1 MDART
6 TMIIA
11 KGKFVTTD
19 VTDCIYHKEN
29 HKWEIVFKSGRSF
42 FYNQQNVLCLKNPRN
57 LDPQKYQ
64 VCRKGKI
71 LDNIETILSFS
82 AENEEYWHLVFS
94 TGYEHDYSC
103 RELQVERSIF
113 ENSRAK
119 KVFDYLKEAA
129 DVISVRAEDQTA
141 ILTKQYEKIDFL
153 SRESAAAVYLDP
165 SEYEEGTNL
174 RSEAPIFPF
183 GCNESQFMAVT
194 NALSNRISVIEGP
207 PGTGKTQT
215 ILNIIANLVLQG
227 KTVQVVSNNNSAIEN
242 VQEKLSSTKYQMD
255 FFVALLGKD
264 QRKEEFLQKQTGR
277 YPELEKWKDP
287 DYETPEFFENVRNMS
302 LKLQGIFRDKNRLA
316 ELYQERSEVQLEA
329 EHYDVLRP
337 DCPSGWAKSSKK
349 LTSIQVLRF
358 LQEYM
363 NLQEH
368 GNRVGLLRWLKCR
381 VLYGVNVLDL
391 LREKPADVLD
401 KLHELYYR
409 DRTQELDREI
419 QALEEKLEGVDAEF
433 LMNEFTEM
441 SLCCFRAH
449 LAERYGKQ
457 SQRPVFSKEALWKT
471 PGNVL
476 EEYPVVLSTTYT
488 ARSSLGKYA
497 RFDYVVMDEASQVDV
512 ATGCLALSCA
522 RNAVIVG
529 DTKQLPNVIA
539 SSQKKH
545 LEELFEKYNI
555 EDAYDFSQY
564 SFLES
569 LFALM
574 KNRVPR
580 VILRE
585 HYRCH
590 PLIIGFC
597 NQKFY
602 NNELIVMTPDHGE
615 NALKLV
621 LTVPG
626 QHERDRMNQRQIDV
640 IKKDVLPG
648 VVAADTEIGVIA
660 PYRNQVYK
668 LKEELNRPEI
678 DISTVH
684 KFQGREKDVIVLSTV
699 DDIVTSFSDD
709 PNLLNVAVSRAKK
722 ELVVVA
728 SEMEQPAGSNMG
740 ELIDY
745 IRYHNCDVQYSA
757 VSSVFDYLYKQYRDV
772 RLDYLQKRGRISEFD
787 SENLVY
793 HLIRDELYQ
802 RKEQALDVVFHQP
815 LYLLIRDLSKL
826 DNREKAF
833 VNSGVSHL
841 DFLIYNR
848 VSKRP
853 ILAIEVDGY
862 RYHKEGTKQAERDK
876 IKDDILAQYGVPLVR
891 FATNGSDE
899 ARILSGT
906 LDKIMGTDV
915 KKDSS
920 ETRKKQSLHFVH
932 SSVGKS
938 AFSFRGFMV

>member
-1 MDART
+1 M
-6 TMIIA
+6 
-11 KGKFVTTD
+11 
-19 VTDCIYHKEN
+19 
-29 HKWEIVFKSGRSF
+29 
-42 FYNQQNVLCLKNPRN
+42 
-57 LDPQKYQ
+57 
-64 VCRKGKI
+64 
-71 LDNIETILSFS
+71 
-82 AENEEYWHLVFS
+82 
-94 TGYEHDYSC
+94 
-103 RELQVERSIF
+103 
-113 ENSRAK
+113 
-119 KVFDYLKEAA
+119 
-129 DVISVRAEDQTA
+129 
-141 ILTKQYEKIDFL
+141 
-153 SRESAAAVYLDP
+153 
-165 SEYEEGTNL
+165 
-174 RSEAPIFPF
+174 
-183 GCNESQFMAVT
+183 
-194 NALSNRISVIEGP
+194 
-207 PGTGKTQT
+207 
-215 ILNIIANLVLQG
+215 
-227 KTVQVVSNNNSAIEN
+227 
-242 VQEKLSSTKYQMD
+242 
-255 FFVALLGKD
+255 ALLGKD

-287 DYETPEFFENVRNMS
+287 DYQTPESFENVRNMS

-363 NLQEH
+363 DLQEH

-419 QALEEKLEGVDAEF
+419 QALEEKLEGVDADF

-615 NALKLV
+615 KALKLV

-648 VVAADTEIGVIA
+648 VAAADTEIGVIA

-699 DDIVTSFSDD
+699 DDIVTPFSDD

-728 SEMEQPAGSNMG
+728 SEMEQPAGSNTG

-826 DNREKAF
+826 DNREKEF

-876 IKDDILAQYGVPLVR
+876 IKDDILAQYGIPLVR

-906 LDKIMGTDV
+906 LDEIMGTGV
-915 KKDSS
+915 KKD
-920 ETRKKQSLHFVH
+920 
-932 SSVGKS
+932 
-938 AFSFRGFMV
+938 

>member
-1 MDART
+1 M
-6 TMIIA
+6 
-11 KGKFVTTD
+11 
-19 VTDCIYHKEN
+19 
-29 HKWEIVFKSGRSF
+29 
-42 FYNQQNVLCLKNPRN
+42 
-57 LDPQKYQ
+57 
-64 VCRKGKI
+64 
-71 LDNIETILSFS
+71 
-82 AENEEYWHLVFS
+82 
-94 TGYEHDYSC
+94 
-103 RELQVERSIF
+103 
-113 ENSRAK
+113 
-119 KVFDYLKEAA
+119 
-129 DVISVRAEDQTA
+129 
-141 ILTKQYEKIDFL
+141 
-153 SRESAAAVYLDP
+153 
-165 SEYEEGTNL
+165 
-174 RSEAPIFPF
+174 
-183 GCNESQFMAVT
+183 
-194 NALSNRISVIEGP
+194 
-207 PGTGKTQT
+207 
-215 ILNIIANLVLQG
+215 
-227 KTVQVVSNNNSAIEN
+227 
-242 VQEKLSSTKYQMD
+242 
-255 FFVALLGKD
+255 ALLGKD

-287 DYETPEFFENVRNMS
+287 DYQTPEFFENVRNMS

-381 VLYGVNVLDL
+381 VWYGINVLDL

-419 QALEEKLEGVDAEF
+419 QALEEKLEGIDAEF

-471 PGNVL
+471 PENVL

-488 ARSSLGKYA
+488 ARSSLGKNA

-615 NALKLV
+615 KALKLV

-648 VVAADTEIGVIA
+648 VAAADTEIGVIA

-699 DDIVTSFSDD
+699 DDIVTPFSDD

-728 SEMEQPAGSNMG
+728 SEMEQPAGSNTG

-841 DFLIYNR
+841 DFLIYSR

-876 IKDDILAQYGVPLVR
+876 IKDDILAQYGIPLVR
-891 FATNGSDE
+891 LATNGSDE

-906 LDKIMGTDV
+906 LDEIMGTGV
-915 KKDSS
+915 KKD
-920 ETRKKQSLHFVH
+920 
-932 SSVGKS
+932 
-938 AFSFRGFMV
+938 

>member
-1 MDART
+1 M
-6 TMIIA
+6 
-11 KGKFVTTD
+11 
-19 VTDCIYHKEN
+19 
-29 HKWEIVFKSGRSF
+29 
-42 FYNQQNVLCLKNPRN
+42 
-57 LDPQKYQ
+57 
-64 VCRKGKI
+64 
-71 LDNIETILSFS
+71 
-82 AENEEYWHLVFS
+82 
-94 TGYEHDYSC
+94 
-103 RELQVERSIF
+103 
-113 ENSRAK
+113 
-119 KVFDYLKEAA
+119 
-129 DVISVRAEDQTA
+129 
-141 ILTKQYEKIDFL
+141 
-153 SRESAAAVYLDP
+153 
-165 SEYEEGTNL
+165 
-174 RSEAPIFPF
+174 
-183 GCNESQFMAVT
+183 
-194 NALSNRISVIEGP
+194 
-207 PGTGKTQT
+207 
-215 ILNIIANLVLQG
+215 
-227 KTVQVVSNNNSAIEN
+227 
-242 VQEKLSSTKYQMD
+242 
-255 FFVALLGKD
+255 ALLGKD

-512 ATGCLALSCA
+512 VTGCLALSCA

-539 SSQKKH
+539 SNQKKH

-915 KKDSS
+915 KKD
-920 ETRKKQSLHFVH
+920 
-932 SSVGKS
+932 
-938 AFSFRGFMV
+938 

>member
-1 MDART
+1 MSDEKNSGNTFNINAVPSCIDEPVKAVLNPGANQIGTLFGDLLAMATSKIHFSAEKMRLQQAHDLEEFKKSLSDKLNAKPEECLVEPRMQVVGPAVENAKFCMDEPQIRKMFQNLLANSADIRYQSQVHPSFSAMIAQMSPLDAENLELFKGGGTLPIARYKYT
-6 TMIIA
+6 L
-11 KGKFVTTD
+11 
-19 VTDCIYHKEN
+19 EN
-29 HKWEIVFKSGRSF
+29 NGERAAFTNCF
-42 FYNQQNVLCLKNPRN
+42 LKNPKMIHAT
-57 LDPQKYQ
+57 D
-64 VCRKGKI
+64 I
-71 LDNIETILSFS
+71 D
-82 AENEEYWHLVFS
+82 
-94 TGYEHDYSC
+94 
-103 RELQVERSIF
+103 LQATS
-113 ENSRAK
+113 
-119 KVFDYLKEAA
+119 
-129 DVISVRAEDQTA
+129 
-141 ILTKQYEKIDFL
+141 
-153 SRESAAAVYLDP
+153 
-165 SEYEEGTNL
+165 
-174 RSEAPIFPF
+174 
-183 GCNESQFMAVT
+183 
-194 NALSNRISVIEGP
+194 
-207 PGTGKTQT
+207 
-215 ILNIIANLVLQG
+215 
-227 KTVQVVSNNNSAIEN
+227 
-242 VQEKLSSTKYQMD
+242 LSS
-255 FFVALLGKD
+255 
-264 QRKEEFLQKQTGR
+264 
-277 YPELEKWKDP
+277 LE
-287 DYETPEFFENVRNMS
+287 R
-302 LKLQGIFRDKNRLA
+302 Q
-316 ELYQERSEVQLEA
+316 
-329 EHYDVLRP
+329 
-337 DCPSGWAKSSKK
+337 
-349 LTSIQVLRF
+349 
-358 LQEYM
+358 
-363 NLQEH
+363 
-368 GNRVGLLRWLKCR
+368 
-381 VLYGVNVLDL
+381 
-391 LREKPADVLD
+391 
-401 KLHELYYR
+401 
-409 DRTQELDREI
+409 DREI
-419 QALEEKLEGVDAEF
+419 QALEEKLEGVDADF

-488 ARSSLGKYA
+488 ARSSLGKNA

-615 NALKLV
+615 KALKLV

-648 VVAADTEIGVIA
+648 VAAADTEIGVIA

-668 LKEELNRPEI
+668 LIEELNRPEI

-841 DFLIYNR
+841 DFLIYSR

-876 IKDDILAQYGVPLVR
+876 IKDDILAQYGIPLVR
-891 FATNGSDE
+891 LATNGSDE

-906 LDKIMGTDV
+906 LDEIMGTGV
-915 KKDSS
+915 KKD
-920 ETRKKQSLHFVH
+920 
-932 SSVGKS
+932 
-938 AFSFRGFMV
+938 

>member
-1 MDART
+1 
-6 TMIIA
+6 MIIL
-11 KGKFVTTD
+11 K
-19 VTDCIYHKEN
+19 
-29 HKWEIVFKSGRSF
+29 RSYRF
-42 FYNQQNVLCLKNPRN
+42 RQKMRNIGTLCFL
-57 LDPQKYQ
+57 Q
-64 VCRKGKI
+64 VMSM
-71 LDNIETILSFS
+71 TIA
-82 AENEEYWHLVFS
+82 AENFKLKGRFS
-94 TGYEHDYSC
+94 KIAV
-103 RELQVERSIF
+103 Q
-113 ENSRAK
+113 K

-915 KKDSS
+915 KKD
-920 ETRKKQSLHFVH
+920 
-932 SSVGKS
+932 
-938 AFSFRGFMV
+938 

>member
-1 MDART
+1 MC
-6 TMIIA
+6 
-11 KGKFVTTD
+11 KK
-19 VTDCIYHKEN
+19 
-29 HKWEIVFKSGRSF
+29 
-42 FYNQQNVLCLKNPRN
+42 
-57 LDPQKYQ
+57 
-64 VCRKGKI
+64 
-71 LDNIETILSFS
+71 
-82 AENEEYWHLVFS
+82 
-94 TGYEHDYSC
+94 SC
-103 RELQVERSIF
+103 R
-113 ENSRAK
+113 
-119 KVFDYLKEAA
+119 
-129 DVISVRAEDQTA
+129 
-141 ILTKQYEKIDFL
+141 
-153 SRESAAAVYLDP
+153 
-165 SEYEEGTNL
+165 
-174 RSEAPIFPF
+174 
-183 GCNESQFMAVT
+183 
-194 NALSNRISVIEGP
+194 
-207 PGTGKTQT
+207 
-215 ILNIIANLVLQG
+215 
-227 KTVQVVSNNNSAIEN
+227 VQ
-242 VQEKLSSTKYQMD
+242 STRWI

-287 DYETPEFFENVRNMS
+287 DYQTPESFENVRNMS

-363 NLQEH
+363 DLQEH

-419 QALEEKLEGVDAEF
+419 QALEEKLEGVDADF

-457 SQRPVFSKEALWKT
+457 SQRPVFSKEALWKM

-488 ARSSLGKYA
+488 ARSSLGKNA

-615 NALKLV
+615 KALKLV

-648 VVAADTEIGVIA
+648 VAAADTEIGVIA

-728 SEMEQPAGSNMG
+728 SEMEQPAGSNTG

-802 RKEQALDVVFHQP
+802 RKEQALDIVFHQP

-876 IKDDILAQYGVPLVR
+876 IKDDILAQYGIPLVR

-906 LDKIMGTDV
+906 LDEIMGTGV
-915 KKDSS
+915 KKD
-920 ETRKKQSLHFVH
+920 
-932 SSVGKS
+932 
-938 AFSFRGFMV
+938 

>member
-1 MDART
+1 M
-6 TMIIA
+6 
-11 KGKFVTTD
+11 
-19 VTDCIYHKEN
+19 E
-29 HKWEIVFKSGRSF
+29 
-42 FYNQQNVLCLKNPRN
+42 
-57 LDPQKYQ
+57 
-64 VCRKGKI
+64 
-71 LDNIETILSFS
+71 
-82 AENEEYWHLVFS
+82 
-94 TGYEHDYSC
+94 
-103 RELQVERSIF
+103 
-113 ENSRAK
+113 
-119 KVFDYLKEAA
+119 
-129 DVISVRAEDQTA
+129 
-141 ILTKQYEKIDFL
+141 
-153 SRESAAAVYLDP
+153 
-165 SEYEEGTNL
+165 
-174 RSEAPIFPF
+174 
-183 GCNESQFMAVT
+183 
-194 NALSNRISVIEGP
+194 
-207 PGTGKTQT
+207 
-215 ILNIIANLVLQG
+215 
-227 KTVQVVSNNNSAIEN
+227 
-242 VQEKLSSTKYQMD
+242 
-255 FFVALLGKD
+255 
-264 QRKEEFLQKQTGR
+264 
-277 YPELEKWKDP
+277 DP

-709 PNLLNVAVSRAKK
+709 PNLLNVAVSRGKK

-915 KKDSS
+915 KKD
-920 ETRKKQSLHFVH
+920 
-932 SSVGKS
+932 
-938 AFSFRGFMV
+938 

>member
-19 VTDCIYHKEN
+19 VADCIYHKEN

-287 DYETPEFFENVRNMS
+287 DYQTPESFENVRNMS

-363 NLQEH
+363 DLQEH
-368 GNRVGLLRWLKCR
+368 GNRVGLFRWLKCR
-381 VLYGVNVLDL
+381 VWYGINVLDL

-597 NQKFY
+597 NQRFY

-615 NALKLV
+615 KALKLV

-648 VVAADTEIGVIA
+648 VAAADTEIGVIA

-699 DDIVTSFSDD
+699 DDIVTPFSDD

-728 SEMEQPAGSNMG
+728 SEMEQPAGSNTG

-793 HLIRDELYQ
+793 HLIRDELYK

-906 LDKIMGTDV
+906 LDEIMGTGV
-915 KKDSS
+915 KKD
-920 ETRKKQSLHFVH
+920 
-932 SSVGKS
+932 
-938 AFSFRGFMV
+938 

>member
-1 MDART
+1 
-6 TMIIA
+6 MIIL
-11 KGKFVTTD
+11 K
-19 VTDCIYHKEN
+19 
-29 HKWEIVFKSGRSF
+29 RSYRF
-42 FYNQQNVLCLKNPRN
+42 RQKMRNIGTLCFL
-57 LDPQKYQ
+57 Q
-64 VCRKGKI
+64 VMSM
-71 LDNIETILSFS
+71 TIA
-82 AENEEYWHLVFS
+82 AENFKLKGRFS
-94 TGYEHDYSC
+94 KIAV
-103 RELQVERSIF
+103 Q
-113 ENSRAK
+113 K

-409 DRTQELDREI
+409 DRTQELDRGI

-915 KKDSS
+915 KKD
-920 ETRKKQSLHFVH
+920 
-932 SSVGKS
+932 
-938 AFSFRGFMV
+938 

>member
-1 MDART
+1 M
-6 TMIIA
+6 
-11 KGKFVTTD
+11 
-19 VTDCIYHKEN
+19 
-29 HKWEIVFKSGRSF
+29 
-42 FYNQQNVLCLKNPRN
+42 
-57 LDPQKYQ
+57 
-64 VCRKGKI
+64 
-71 LDNIETILSFS
+71 
-82 AENEEYWHLVFS
+82 
-94 TGYEHDYSC
+94 
-103 RELQVERSIF
+103 
-113 ENSRAK
+113 
-119 KVFDYLKEAA
+119 
-129 DVISVRAEDQTA
+129 
-141 ILTKQYEKIDFL
+141 
-153 SRESAAAVYLDP
+153 
-165 SEYEEGTNL
+165 
-174 RSEAPIFPF
+174 
-183 GCNESQFMAVT
+183 
-194 NALSNRISVIEGP
+194 
-207 PGTGKTQT
+207 
-215 ILNIIANLVLQG
+215 
-227 KTVQVVSNNNSAIEN
+227 
-242 VQEKLSSTKYQMD
+242 
-255 FFVALLGKD
+255 
-264 QRKEEFLQKQTGR
+264 
-277 YPELEKWKDP
+277 
-287 DYETPEFFENVRNMS
+287 
-302 LKLQGIFRDKNRLA
+302 
-316 ELYQERSEVQLEA
+316 
-329 EHYDVLRP
+329 
-337 DCPSGWAKSSKK
+337 
-349 LTSIQVLRF
+349 
-358 LQEYM
+358 
-363 NLQEH
+363 
-368 GNRVGLLRWLKCR
+368 
-381 VLYGVNVLDL
+381 
-391 LREKPADVLD
+391 
-401 KLHELYYR
+401 
-409 DRTQELDREI
+409 
-419 QALEEKLEGVDAEF
+419 
-433 LMNEFTEM
+433 
-441 SLCCFRAH
+441 
-449 LAERYGKQ
+449 
-457 SQRPVFSKEALWKT
+457 

-476 EEYPVVLSTTYT
+476 EESPVVLSTTYT
-488 ARSSLGKYA
+488 ARSSLGKNA

-615 NALKLV
+615 KALELV

-648 VVAADTEIGVIA
+648 VAAADTEIGVIA

-728 SEMEQPAGSNMG
+728 SEMEQPAGSNTG

-757 VSSVFDYLYKQYRDV
+757 VGSVFDYLYKQYRDV

-833 VNSGVSHL
+833 VNRGVSHL

-876 IKDDILAQYGVPLVR
+876 IKDDILAQYGIPLVR

-906 LDKIMGTDV
+906 LDEIMGTGV
-915 KKDSS
+915 KKD
-920 ETRKKQSLHFVH
+920 
-932 SSVGKS
+932 
-938 AFSFRGFMV
+938 

>member
-1 MDART
+1 MCFLQVMSMT
-6 TMIIA
+6 IA
-11 KGKFVTTD
+11 
-19 VTDCIYHKEN
+19 
-29 HKWEIVFKSGRSF
+29 
-42 FYNQQNVLCLKNPRN
+42 
-57 LDPQKYQ
+57 
-64 VCRKGKI
+64 
-71 LDNIETILSFS
+71 
-82 AENEEYWHLVFS
+82 AENFKLKGRFS
-94 TGYEHDYSC
+94 KIAV
-103 RELQVERSIF
+103 Q
-113 ENSRAK
+113 K

-488 ARSSLGKYA
+488 ARSSLGKYT

-539 SSQKKH
+539 SNQKKH

-915 KKDSS
+915 KKD
-920 ETRKKQSLHFVH
+920 
-932 SSVGKS
+932 
-938 AFSFRGFMV
+938 

>member
-1 MDART
+1 M
-6 TMIIA
+6 
-11 KGKFVTTD
+11 
-19 VTDCIYHKEN
+19 E
-29 HKWEIVFKSGRSF
+29 
-42 FYNQQNVLCLKNPRN
+42 
-57 LDPQKYQ
+57 
-64 VCRKGKI
+64 
-71 LDNIETILSFS
+71 
-82 AENEEYWHLVFS
+82 
-94 TGYEHDYSC
+94 
-103 RELQVERSIF
+103 
-113 ENSRAK
+113 
-119 KVFDYLKEAA
+119 
-129 DVISVRAEDQTA
+129 
-141 ILTKQYEKIDFL
+141 
-153 SRESAAAVYLDP
+153 
-165 SEYEEGTNL
+165 
-174 RSEAPIFPF
+174 
-183 GCNESQFMAVT
+183 
-194 NALSNRISVIEGP
+194 
-207 PGTGKTQT
+207 
-215 ILNIIANLVLQG
+215 
-227 KTVQVVSNNNSAIEN
+227 
-242 VQEKLSSTKYQMD
+242 
-255 FFVALLGKD
+255 
-264 QRKEEFLQKQTGR
+264 
-277 YPELEKWKDP
+277 DP

-915 KKDSS
+915 KKD
-920 ETRKKQSLHFVH
+920 
-932 SSVGKS
+932 
-938 AFSFRGFMV
+938 

>member
-1 MDART
+1 MCFLQAMSMT
-6 TMIIA
+6 IA
-11 KGKFVTTD
+11 
-19 VTDCIYHKEN
+19 
-29 HKWEIVFKSGRSF
+29 
-42 FYNQQNVLCLKNPRN
+42 
-57 LDPQKYQ
+57 
-64 VCRKGKI
+64 
-71 LDNIETILSFS
+71 
-82 AENEEYWHLVFS
+82 AENFKLKGRFS
-94 TGYEHDYSC
+94 KIAM
-103 RELQVERSIF
+103 Q
-113 ENSRAK
+113 K

-287 DYETPEFFENVRNMS
+287 DYQTPESFENVRNMS

-363 NLQEH
+363 DLQEH

-381 VLYGVNVLDL
+381 VWYGVNVLDL

-419 QALEEKLEGVDAEF
+419 QALEEKLEGVDADF

-457 SQRPVFSKEALWKT
+457 SQRPVFSKEALWKM

-488 ARSSLGKYA
+488 ARSSLGKNA

-615 NALKLV
+615 KALKLV

-648 VVAADTEIGVIA
+648 VAAADTEIGVIA

-699 DDIVTSFSDD
+699 DDIVTPFSDD

-728 SEMEQPAGSNMG
+728 SEMEQPAGSNTG

-793 HLIRDELYQ
+793 HLIRDELYK

-853 ILAIEVDGY
+853 ILGIEVDGY

-906 LDKIMGTDV
+906 LDEIMGTGV
-915 KKDSS
+915 KKD
-920 ETRKKQSLHFVH
+920 
-932 SSVGKS
+932 
-938 AFSFRGFMV
+938 

>member
-1 MDART
+1 M
-6 TMIIA
+6 
-11 KGKFVTTD
+11 
-19 VTDCIYHKEN
+19 
-29 HKWEIVFKSGRSF
+29 
-42 FYNQQNVLCLKNPRN
+42 
-57 LDPQKYQ
+57 
-64 VCRKGKI
+64 
-71 LDNIETILSFS
+71 
-82 AENEEYWHLVFS
+82 
-94 TGYEHDYSC
+94 
-103 RELQVERSIF
+103 
-113 ENSRAK
+113 
-119 KVFDYLKEAA
+119 
-129 DVISVRAEDQTA
+129 
-141 ILTKQYEKIDFL
+141 
-153 SRESAAAVYLDP
+153 
-165 SEYEEGTNL
+165 
-174 RSEAPIFPF
+174 
-183 GCNESQFMAVT
+183 
-194 NALSNRISVIEGP
+194 
-207 PGTGKTQT
+207 
-215 ILNIIANLVLQG
+215 
-227 KTVQVVSNNNSAIEN
+227 
-242 VQEKLSSTKYQMD
+242 QEKLSSTKYQMD

-915 KKDSS
+915 KKD
-920 ETRKKQSLHFVH
+920 
-932 SSVGKS
+932 
-938 AFSFRGFMV
+938 

>member
-1 MDART
+1 MIRVAIVEDEEAVREQLLGYVQRYTRQYGTTFEVRT
-6 TMIIA
+6 FSDGVEILEGYRPVFDLILLDVEM
-11 KGKFVTTD
+11 KHLDGMTTAERIRALDSD
-19 VTDCIYHKEN
+19 VM
-29 HKWEIVFKSGRSF
+29 IVFITNMAQYAIKGYAVGALDYVLKPVPYFAFSQQLQKAEEQLRRRTRHYLAVPVEGGLRRLDTSRIYYIESEGHRVR
-42 FYNQQNVLCLKNPRN
+42 FY
-57 LDPQKYQ
+57 
-64 VCRKGKI
+64 
-71 LDNIETILSFS
+71 T
-82 AENEEYWHLVFS
+82 
-94 TGYEHDYSC
+94 
-103 RELQVERSIF
+103 
-113 ENSRAK
+113 
-119 KVFDYLKEAA
+119 
-129 DVISVRAEDQTA
+129 
-141 ILTKQYEKIDFL
+141 
-153 SRESAAAVYLDP
+153 
-165 SEYEEGTNL
+165 EEGDFA
-174 RSEAPIFPF
+174 AP
-183 GCNESQFMAVT
+183 G
-194 NALSNRISVIEGP
+194 AL
-207 PGTGKTQT
+207 K
-215 ILNIIANLVLQG
+215 
-227 KTVQVVSNNNSAIEN
+227 
-242 VQEKLSSTKYQMD
+242 
-255 FFVALLGKD
+255 
-264 QRKEEFLQKQTGR
+264 
-277 YPELEKWKDP
+277 
-287 DYETPEFFENVRNMS
+287 
-302 LKLQGIFRDKNRLA
+302 
-316 ELYQERSEVQLEA
+316 
-329 EHYDVLRP
+329 
-337 DCPSGWAKSSKK
+337 
-349 LTSIQVLRF
+349 
-358 LQEYM
+358 
-363 NLQEH
+363 
-368 GNRVGLLRWLKCR
+368 
-381 VLYGVNVLDL
+381 
-391 LREKPADVLD
+391 
-401 KLHELYYR
+401 
-409 DRTQELDREI
+409 
-419 QALEEKLEGVDAEF
+419 ALEEKLEGVDADF

-615 NALKLV
+615 KALKLV

-648 VVAADTEIGVIA
+648 VAAADTEIGVIA

-699 DDIVTSFSDD
+699 DDIVTPFSDD

-906 LDKIMGTDV
+906 LDEIMGTGV
-915 KKDSS
+915 KKD
-920 ETRKKQSLHFVH
+920 
-932 SSVGKS
+932 
-938 AFSFRGFMV
+938 

>member
-1 MDART
+1 M
-6 TMIIA
+6 
-11 KGKFVTTD
+11 
-19 VTDCIYHKEN
+19 
-29 HKWEIVFKSGRSF
+29 
-42 FYNQQNVLCLKNPRN
+42 
-57 LDPQKYQ
+57 
-64 VCRKGKI
+64 
-71 LDNIETILSFS
+71 
-82 AENEEYWHLVFS
+82 
-94 TGYEHDYSC
+94 
-103 RELQVERSIF
+103 
-113 ENSRAK
+113 
-119 KVFDYLKEAA
+119 
-129 DVISVRAEDQTA
+129 
-141 ILTKQYEKIDFL
+141 
-153 SRESAAAVYLDP
+153 
-165 SEYEEGTNL
+165 
-174 RSEAPIFPF
+174 
-183 GCNESQFMAVT
+183 
-194 NALSNRISVIEGP
+194 
-207 PGTGKTQT
+207 
-215 ILNIIANLVLQG
+215 
-227 KTVQVVSNNNSAIEN
+227 
-242 VQEKLSSTKYQMD
+242 
-255 FFVALLGKD
+255 ALLGKD

-287 DYETPEFFENVRNMS
+287 DYQTPESFENVRNMS

-363 NLQEH
+363 DLQEH

-381 VLYGVNVLDL
+381 VWYGINVLDL

-419 QALEEKLEGVDAEF
+419 QALEEKLEGVDADF

-615 NALKLV
+615 KALKLV

-648 VVAADTEIGVIA
+648 VAAADTEIGVIA

-699 DDIVTSFSDD
+699 DDIVTPFSDD

-728 SEMEQPAGSNMG
+728 SEMEQPAGSNTG

-841 DFLIYNR
+841 DFLIYSR

-876 IKDDILAQYGVPLVR
+876 IKDDILAQYGIPLVR
-891 FATNGSDE
+891 LATNGSDE

-906 LDKIMGTDV
+906 LDEIMGTGV
-915 KKDSS
+915 KKD
-920 ETRKKQSLHFVH
+920 
-932 SSVGKS
+932 
-938 AFSFRGFMV
+938 

>member
-1 MDART
+1 M
-6 TMIIA
+6 
-11 KGKFVTTD
+11 
-19 VTDCIYHKEN
+19 
-29 HKWEIVFKSGRSF
+29 
-42 FYNQQNVLCLKNPRN
+42 
-57 LDPQKYQ
+57 
-64 VCRKGKI
+64 
-71 LDNIETILSFS
+71 
-82 AENEEYWHLVFS
+82 
-94 TGYEHDYSC
+94 
-103 RELQVERSIF
+103 
-113 ENSRAK
+113 
-119 KVFDYLKEAA
+119 
-129 DVISVRAEDQTA
+129 
-141 ILTKQYEKIDFL
+141 
-153 SRESAAAVYLDP
+153 
-165 SEYEEGTNL
+165 
-174 RSEAPIFPF
+174 
-183 GCNESQFMAVT
+183 
-194 NALSNRISVIEGP
+194 
-207 PGTGKTQT
+207 
-215 ILNIIANLVLQG
+215 
-227 KTVQVVSNNNSAIEN
+227 
-242 VQEKLSSTKYQMD
+242 
-255 FFVALLGKD
+255 ALLGKD

-287 DYETPEFFENVRNMS
+287 GYQTPESFENVRNMS

-363 NLQEH
+363 DLQEH

-381 VLYGVNVLDL
+381 VWYGINVLDL

-419 QALEEKLEGVDAEF
+419 QALEEKLEGVDADF

-488 ARSSLGKYA
+488 ARSSLGKNA

-569 LFALM
+569 LFTLM

-615 NALKLV
+615 KALELV

-648 VVAADTEIGVIA
+648 VAAADTEIGVIA

-699 DDIVTSFSDD
+699 DDIVTPFSDD

-728 SEMEQPAGSNMG
+728 SEMEQPAGSNTG

-906 LDKIMGTDV
+906 LDEIMGTGV
-915 KKDSS
+915 KKD
-920 ETRKKQSLHFVH
+920 
-932 SSVGKS
+932 
-938 AFSFRGFMV
+938 

>member
-1 MDART
+1 M
-6 TMIIA
+6 
-11 KGKFVTTD
+11 
-19 VTDCIYHKEN
+19 
-29 HKWEIVFKSGRSF
+29 
-42 FYNQQNVLCLKNPRN
+42 
-57 LDPQKYQ
+57 
-64 VCRKGKI
+64 
-71 LDNIETILSFS
+71 
-82 AENEEYWHLVFS
+82 
-94 TGYEHDYSC
+94 
-103 RELQVERSIF
+103 
-113 ENSRAK
+113 
-119 KVFDYLKEAA
+119 
-129 DVISVRAEDQTA
+129 
-141 ILTKQYEKIDFL
+141 
-153 SRESAAAVYLDP
+153 
-165 SEYEEGTNL
+165 
-174 RSEAPIFPF
+174 
-183 GCNESQFMAVT
+183 
-194 NALSNRISVIEGP
+194 
-207 PGTGKTQT
+207 
-215 ILNIIANLVLQG
+215 
-227 KTVQVVSNNNSAIEN
+227 
-242 VQEKLSSTKYQMD
+242 
-255 FFVALLGKD
+255 ALLGKD

-793 HLIRDELYQ
+793 ELYQ

-915 KKDSS
+915 KKD
-920 ETRKKQSLHFVH
+920 
-932 SSVGKS
+932 
-938 AFSFRGFMV
+938 

>member
-1 MDART
+1 M
-6 TMIIA
+6 
-11 KGKFVTTD
+11 
-19 VTDCIYHKEN
+19 
-29 HKWEIVFKSGRSF
+29 
-42 FYNQQNVLCLKNPRN
+42 
-57 LDPQKYQ
+57 
-64 VCRKGKI
+64 
-71 LDNIETILSFS
+71 
-82 AENEEYWHLVFS
+82 
-94 TGYEHDYSC
+94 
-103 RELQVERSIF
+103 
-113 ENSRAK
+113 
-119 KVFDYLKEAA
+119 
-129 DVISVRAEDQTA
+129 
-141 ILTKQYEKIDFL
+141 
-153 SRESAAAVYLDP
+153 
-165 SEYEEGTNL
+165 
-174 RSEAPIFPF
+174 
-183 GCNESQFMAVT
+183 
-194 NALSNRISVIEGP
+194 
-207 PGTGKTQT
+207 
-215 ILNIIANLVLQG
+215 
-227 KTVQVVSNNNSAIEN
+227 
-242 VQEKLSSTKYQMD
+242 
-255 FFVALLGKD
+255 ALLGKD

-915 KKDSS
+915 KKD
-920 ETRKKQSLHFVH
+920 
-932 SSVGKS
+932 
-938 AFSFRGFMV
+938 

>member
-1 MDART
+1 M
-6 TMIIA
+6 
-11 KGKFVTTD
+11 
-19 VTDCIYHKEN
+19 
-29 HKWEIVFKSGRSF
+29 
-42 FYNQQNVLCLKNPRN
+42 
-57 LDPQKYQ
+57 
-64 VCRKGKI
+64 
-71 LDNIETILSFS
+71 
-82 AENEEYWHLVFS
+82 
-94 TGYEHDYSC
+94 
-103 RELQVERSIF
+103 
-113 ENSRAK
+113 
-119 KVFDYLKEAA
+119 
-129 DVISVRAEDQTA
+129 
-141 ILTKQYEKIDFL
+141 
-153 SRESAAAVYLDP
+153 
-165 SEYEEGTNL
+165 
-174 RSEAPIFPF
+174 
-183 GCNESQFMAVT
+183 
-194 NALSNRISVIEGP
+194 
-207 PGTGKTQT
+207 
-215 ILNIIANLVLQG
+215 
-227 KTVQVVSNNNSAIEN
+227 
-242 VQEKLSSTKYQMD
+242 
-255 FFVALLGKD
+255 ALLGKD

-853 ILAIEVDGY
+853 ILAIEIDGY

-915 KKDSS
+915 KKD
-920 ETRKKQSLHFVH
+920 
-932 SSVGKS
+932 
-938 AFSFRGFMV
+938 